1 MFLGS
6 SILGI
11 PGPVSGVG
19 TAGMAPVVEGTVPVT
34 TGTAPVTGG
43 FASDGAAVPSFAAV
57 LGLSAAPV
65 FSGRECLGLCVMKI
79 RFLVCGVRP
88 SLGRHGSG
96 NIGQRYMP
104 DAGRGLHCTRF
115 LLRSKPFLPLLF
127 LPILS
132 PAFLSNLPRKKALYV
147 NKESFSTL
155 YSHKDP
161 FYTLMLSKGH
171 IFCVKYAVK
180 LLVPSSRNESPAH
193 FVDSSFRD
201 DSRG

>member
-1 MFLGS
+1 M
-6 SILGI
+6 
-11 PGPVSGVG
+11 
-19 TAGMAPVVEGTVPVT
+19 
-34 TGTAPVTGG
+34 
-43 FASDGAAVPSFAAV
+43 
-57 LGLSAAPV
+57 
-65 FSGRECLGLCVMKI
+65 
-79 RFLVCGVRP
+79 RFLVCAVRP

-104 DAGRGLHCTRF
+104 DAGRGLYCTRF

-127 LPILS
+127 LPTLS
-132 PAFLSNLPRKKALYV
+132 PASLSNLPRKKALYV

-155 YSHKDP
+155 YSHQEP
-161 FYTLMLSKGH
+161 FYTLTLSKGH

-201 DSRG
+201 DSRGREAVSRHVSLRTSRNGSSDPHQLHSD